1 MYVTITI
8 MYTILYNEII
18 DICKRHSNPHE
29 AHVHR
34 SVFRRVIK
42 NGSMMLNVDVQC
54 TVPKQPFTRP
64 PLKDSPACTLIAN
77 RHQQCSW
84 ALSPPNPA
92 PVHDH

>member
-1 MYVTITI
+1 MYVTITR
-8 MYTILYNEII
+8 MYTMKSLTYVR
-18 DICKRHSNPHE
+18 DIATPTKHMYTEVYVGASLKH
-29 AHVHR
+29 
-34 SVFRRVIK
+34 
-42 NGSMMLNVDVQC
+42 GSMMLNVDVQC

-64 PLKDSPACTLIAN
+64 PLKDSPAPACTLIAN